1 LRSRVCARGLV
12 AEYVFAA
19 FCQQDVLKK
28 ESCRRRRKL
37 FSRAC
42 VGAPSGWLSGGA
54 SPPEAEKFSVP
65 RAACLGS
72 GGGSE
77 LSQAATVV
85 ASIAASL
92 SRFPFLLLLFL
103 LLLLPPCT
111 RCSWLYLDVPGCTP
125 VYPDVPG
132 VPGCTRVYSLSR
144 NPLRCGAG
152 PLRKWVAIVE
162 STPLERCGAASKMG
176 CYRGIHS
183 VGAVRGRFGNGLL
196 SWNPLPWSGAGPL
209 RK

>member
-92 SRFPFLLLLFL
+92 SRFPFLLFPFL
-103 LLLLPPCT
+103 LLLLPSSSASVSSPSSPSLYQVFLAVFGCT
-111 RCSWLYLDVPGCTP
+111 R
-125 VYPDVPG
+125 VYPG
-132 VPGCTRVYSLSR
+132 VPGCTRCTRVYPSVFAIAEST
-144 NPLRCGAG
+144 PLRCGA
-152 PLRKWVAIVE
+152 
-162 STPLERCGAASKMG
+162 ASEMG

-183 VGAVRGRFGNGLL
+183 VGAVRGRFGNRLL
-196 SWNPLPWSGAGPL
+196 SWNPF
-209 RK
+209 R